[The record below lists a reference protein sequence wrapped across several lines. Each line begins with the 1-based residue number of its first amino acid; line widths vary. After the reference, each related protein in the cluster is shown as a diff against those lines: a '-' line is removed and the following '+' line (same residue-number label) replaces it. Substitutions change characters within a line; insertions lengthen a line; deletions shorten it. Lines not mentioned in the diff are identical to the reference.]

1 LNSAETLSYLRDI
14 VIFLVGAGLVVPLF
28 HRLKASPV
36 LGYLA
41 FGIIVGPHGIGRLAD
56 AAPWLHHVVIT
67 DLEGVRALAELG
79 VVFLLFTIGLEL
91 SFDRLWSL
99 RRLVFGL
106 GTLQVV
112 LTAMAI
118 ALVAL
123 ALGHTGEAATAL
135 GACLALSSTAIVM
148 RLLADRRQ
156 VATTLG
162 RTSFSVLL
170 LQDLA
175 VVPIL
180 FLTTVLGGEAAG
192 GIAAEAGL
200 AVAKAAV
207 AVAAIMLVGRV
218 ALRPLFRLVSGLK
231 SPDLFMAVTLL
242 AVVGTAA
249 VTQAAGLSMTLGAFL
264 SGLLLAESEYRH
276 EVEVD
281 IEPFKGLLLGVFFMS
296 VGMGIDLGLLLEAA
310 LPIAAAIAGLFAVK
324 GAILYVLCRLFGIQR
339 HIAVETALLL
349 GQGGEFAFVI
359 VGLAMANGVLSA
371 RAGQFVLI
379 VTALSMAA
387 TPVVAA
393 VGRRLATTLLRR
405 TATADAGE
413 SGAELSGLEGHVILA
428 GYGRVGR
435 MLARILDAESVPYVA
450 IDIDGAVVAAGR
462 KEGRPV
468 FYGDAARPEI
478 LRRLRV
484 ERAIAVVVTLDH
496 PRIAEGLVGTVR
508 REWPQVPIY
517 ARARDA
523 RHAGRL
529 LRMGATDVVPEAVE
543 ASLQLA
549 GRVLGGLGVPQ
560 EAIAQRL
567 DLEREVEKA
576 AVDGE

>member
-1 LNSAETLSYLRDI
+1 
-14 VIFLVGAGLVVPLF
+14 
-28 HRLKASPV
+28 
-36 LGYLA
+36 
-41 FGIIVGPHGIGRLAD
+41 
-56 AAPWLHHVVIT
+56 
-67 DLEGVRALAELG
+67 
-79 VVFLLFTIGLEL
+79 
-91 SFDRLWSL
+91 
-99 RRLVFGL
+99 
-106 GTLQVV
+106 
-112 LTAMAI
+112 
-118 ALVAL
+118 
-123 ALGHTGEAATAL
+123 
-135 GACLALSSTAIVM
+135 M